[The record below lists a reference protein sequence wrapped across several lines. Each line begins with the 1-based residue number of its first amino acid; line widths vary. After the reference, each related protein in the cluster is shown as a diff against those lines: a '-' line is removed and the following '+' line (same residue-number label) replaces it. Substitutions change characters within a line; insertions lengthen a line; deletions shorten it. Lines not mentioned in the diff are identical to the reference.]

1 MRSLRFT
8 ALALLA
14 GLGCGKKDAPAPT
27 TKDVKPIAETVATQV
42 SDSYLAKV
50 EALKAGTAFVTAVRD
65 GMATAAS
72 LSPAFK
78 TLIAPPELDAD
89 KAAGYS
95 EHGLRVWLDAAK
107 ATANPDGL
115 KVDLAAADYAI
126 LSNPG
131 NKSGR
136 IYLKLV
142 KTAGVWIVEQARFH
156 GRSGIEIAFV
166 GSTPGATLATIL
178 FIEAALAGSKPEL
191 EALLSKSAKG
201 KLAPPVFPD
210 EIPQGF
216 SRSKLNSALADAFPA
231 GIAYVGI
238 AQENAAM
245 KASITFAVAG
255 KNRVVEVK
263 IAPGSGPGEF
273 LIDDVQ
279 QK

>member
-1 MRSLRFT
+1 MLSLRFT

-27 TKDVKPIAETVATQV
+27 AQETKPNAETIATKV
-42 SDSYLAKV
+42 SDSYPAKMDS
-50 EALKAGTAFVTAVRD
+50 LKAGTAFVTAVRD
-65 GMATAAS
+65 GKATPAN

-78 TLIAPPELDAD
+78 ALIAPPELDAD
-89 KAAGYS
+89 KATGYS
-95 EHGLRVWLDAAK
+95 ELGLRVWLDAAK

-131 NKSGR
+131 SKSGR
-136 IYLKLV
+136 IYLMLL
-142 KTAGVWIVEQARFH
+142 KTAGGWVVEQARFN
-156 GRSGIEIAFV
+156 GRSGLDIAYV

-178 FIEAALAGSKPEL
+178 FIEAALAGSKPEI

-210 EIPQGF
+210 EIPQGY

-231 GIAYVGI
+231 GIAYAGI
-238 AQENAAM
+238 AQDNAAM
-245 KASITFAVAG
+245 KASITFALAG
-255 KNRVVEVK
+255 KNREVEIK
-263 IAPGSGPGEF
+263 IAPGTGPGEF
-273 LIDDVQ
+273 LVDDVQ

>member
-1 MRSLRFT
+1 MRSMRFT

-27 TKDVKPIAETVATQV
+27 AKETKPNTETIATKV
-42 SDSYLAKV
+42 SDSYLAKE

-65 GMATAAS
+65 GKTAPAS
-72 LSPAFK
+72 LSPACK
-78 TLIAPPELDAD
+78 ALIAPPELDAD
-89 KAAGYS
+89 KVAGYS

-107 ATANPDGL
+107 ASASPDGL
-115 KVDLAAADYAI
+115 KVDLATADYAI

-131 NKSGR
+131 SKSGR
-136 IYLKLV
+136 VYLRLV
-142 KTAGVWIVEQARFH
+142 KTAGVWVVEQARFN
-156 GRSGIEIAFV
+156 GRSGLDIAFV

-178 FIEAALAGSKPEL
+178 FVEAALAGSKSEL

-238 AQENAAM
+238 AQDNAAM
-245 KASITFAVAG
+245 KAAITFAVAG
-255 KNRVVEVK
+255 KNRVVDVK
-263 IAPGSGPGEF
+263 IAPGTGPGEF
-273 LIDDVQ
+273 LVDNVQ